1 MTQEEVIFVEQ
12 KVSADLMPEIRKA
25 LPTILG
31 FLLRSIFPKLER
43 RLIDIITALFK
54 DLLNKRDDKYE
65 FITTVKEHPSITGIL
80 SSVTGMGFSL
90 VGLLS
95 EESTVRIIGSIGGLC
110 GIVLTVLS
118 IYFKIKSEIR
128 KSRK

>member
-1 MTQEEVIFVEQ
+1 MI
-12 KVSADLMPEIRKA
+12 S
-25 LPTILG
+25 
-31 FLLRSIFPKLER
+31 
-43 RLIDIITALFK
+43 
-54 DLLNKRDDKYE
+54 NE

-80 SSVTGMGFSL
+80 SSITGMGFSI

-95 EESTVRIIGSIGGLC
+95 QESTVRIIGSIGGIC

-118 IYFKIKSEIR
+118 IYFKVKSEIR